1 MLKRALKTVNGGDAA
16 EEERGAF
23 LHTFNFNAWDEIFFF
38 FNKMPEQFQRMRTE
52 PEYLR
57 YILASW
63 YTGLQDMDQVVAFMT
78 KTNLTLVGV
87 CAIADVS
94 AKAHKRHFQIRSLVD
109 RSETRRLSIQLL
121 PMDERKPWD
130 YIVYARQTLDHCQ
143 PKLRYADATD
153 RFLPHS

>member
-1 MLKRALKTVNGGDAA
+1 MRLTYFKCILLFAAVALLTSLSIEADAETRSLRALKTVNGGDAA

-78 KTNLTLVGV
+78 KTNLSKK
-87 CAIADVS
+87 AIEEFKNAYLAYIAHV
-94 AKAHKRHFQIRSLVD
+94 KAAGTAIIR
-109 RSETRRLSIQLL
+109 
-121 PMDERKPWD
+121 
-130 YIVYARQTLDHCQ
+130 
-143 PKLRYADATD
+143 
-153 RFLPHS
+153 

>member
-94 AKAHKRHFQIRSLVD
+94 AKAHKVAW
-109 RSETRRLSIQLL
+109 L
-121 PMDERKPWD
+121 P
-130 YIVYARQTLDHCQ
+130 L
-143 PKLRYADATD
+143 
-153 RFLPHS
+153 FSS